1 MIPLPS
7 YTRPLN
13 RDRFSRRLILTVDGL
28 TMIAAVNV
36 AALILAHAVLQTLA
50 ALPTLTDPAMV
61 PGCC

>member
-28 TMIAAVNV
+28 TMIAAVTV

>member
-1 MIPLPS
+1 MTPLPS

-13 RDRFSRRLILTVDGL
+13 RDRFARRLILTVDGL
-28 TMIAAVNV
+28 TVIAAITA
-36 AALILAHAVLQTLA
+36 AALILAHAVLRTLA